1 MATRLSA
8 TRKPFYIT
16 TPIYYV
22 NGRPHI
28 GSALTTVCC
37 DVLARWH
44 RQRGL
49 PAWFLTGTDEQATK
63 VHEAALAAGVPP
75 QEFVDG
81 LAQEFVA
88 AWRALHIAN
97 DDFIRT
103 TEPRH
108 IDAVQEFFRRL
119 RSTGDAY
126 KGMYEG
132 WYCVSDETFFRDSDV
147 GPDHLC
153 PNPECRKPLLRE
165 QTESY
170 FFRLSRYAE
179 PLLAHIE
186 ANPGFLQPEFRR
198 NEVVSFIRQGLR
210 DTSITRTNRGWGI
223 PVPDEPDK
231 VIYVWFDALINYL
244 AATGWPS
251 DEERYRTLWPAD
263 VHLMAKEIFV
273 RFHATLWPAM
283 LMAIGVPL
291 PRTVYA
297 HGWWVDAEGKKEGK
311 RTGGLPHPSEF
322 SALIARKSGAD
333 MDVAADA
340 LRYLLLREMV
350 FHGDS
355 EFSEAAFLNR
365 YNTDLANDLGNL
377 CNRTATMVHRYLR
390 GRTPSA
396 ARLSTEIEQTARQVA
411 AEYDAALASFRFNAA
426 LEAVW
431 KLVTRTNQFIEE
443 KAPWKLAKGQDAQQ
457 VNSVLG
463 TCLAAIRTTALLLHP
478 VMPVAAERI
487 LHQIG
492 ASAGP
497 DTLERTEATLWA
509 PLPQGASLPNA
520 APIFPRIQELSMTN
534 NLTSEAASQ
543 EKQPVQADLI
553 SIDDFAKVDLR
564 VADVVA
570 AEPVPGATKLLK
582 LTVDLGTER
591 RTILAGIAEMY
602 RPDELAG
609 RQVILVA
616 NLQPR
621 KMRGVESQGML
632 LAADVDGQAILL
644 QPETRVPAGS
654 RVR

>member
-1 MATRLSA
+1 LNPEDKA
-8 TRKPFYIT
+8 FYIT

-37 DVLARWH
+37 DVLARWN
-44 RQRGL
+44 RLRGR
-49 PAWFLTGTDEQATK
+49 PTWFLTGTDEQATK
-63 VHEAALAAGVPP
+63 VHEAAMAAGVPP
-75 QEFVDG
+75 QQFVDA
-81 LAQEFVA
+81 LAQEFVE
-88 AWRALHIAN
+88 AWRALHISN

-103 TEPRH
+103 TEARH
-108 IDAVQEFFRRL
+108 VEAVQEFFRRL
-119 RSTGDAY
+119 RSSGDAY

-170 FFRLSRYAE
+170 FFRLSKFAE

-186 ANPGFLQPEFRR
+186 ANPGFLQPDFRR
-198 NEVVSFIRQGLR
+198 NEVISFIRQGLR
-210 DTSITRTNRGWGI
+210 DMSITRTNRGWGI

-244 AATGWPS
+244 AATGWPTNQ
-251 DEERYRTLWPAD
+251 DQYLRLWPAD

-333 MDVAADA
+333 PDVAADA

-355 EFSEAAFLNR
+355 EFSEASFLNR

-377 CNRTATMVHRYLR
+377 CNRTATMVHRYLQ
-390 GRTPSA
+390 GRVPAGGSLSSDVEQL
-396 ARLSTEIEQTARQVA
+396 ARNVLH
-411 AEYDAALASFRFNAA
+411 EYDAALAEFRFNAA
-426 LEAVW
+426 LEAIW
-431 KLVTRTNQFIEE
+431 KLVARTNQYIEE
-443 KAPWKLAKGQDAQQ
+443 KAPWRLAKAHDT
-457 VNSVLG
+457 NELTTVLG
-463 TCLAAIRTTALLLHP
+463 TCLAAIRTAALLLQP
-478 VMPVAAERI
+478 VMPVAAEKI

-492 ASAGP
+492 IEPGTAQLEWQKTGP
-497 DTLERTEATLWA
+497 W
-509 PLPQGASLPNA
+509 SLPPKGA
-520 APIFPRIQELSMTN
+520 AIPDPIPIFPRIQELSMAN
-534 NLTSEAASQ
+534 EPAADASARQGQPADSNLIT
-543 EKQPVQADLI
+543 
-553 SIDDFAKVDLR
+553 IDEFAKVDLR
-564 VADVVA
+564 IADVVS

-582 LTVDLGTER
+582 LHVDLAGER

-602 RPDELAG
+602 RPEELVG
-609 RQVILVA
+609 RQVVLVA

-644 QPETRVPAGS
+644 QPETHVPSGS
-654 RVR
+654 KVR